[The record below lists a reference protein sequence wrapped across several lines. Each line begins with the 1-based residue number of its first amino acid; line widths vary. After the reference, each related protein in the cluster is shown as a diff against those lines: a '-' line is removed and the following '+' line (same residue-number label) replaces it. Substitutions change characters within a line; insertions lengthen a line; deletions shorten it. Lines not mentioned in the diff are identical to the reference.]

1 MKLTTLE
8 LLQKRKYNPATEPQP
23 EQVILKIGD
32 KKVGSL
38 QNIVTISGKQKQGKS
53 RYVGAAI
60 ASGLTG
66 EPVFDITLRLP
77 YNRNKIALFDTE
89 QGEFDFYRNI
99 KQVKEM
105 AGIIELPGSF
115 EAFNTREDEPMT
127 QLKMIDTYFEINPD
141 CAVMFIDGLL
151 DLLIDFNDARES
163 KNLINFLKRITKT
176 RNCLIIGVI
185 HRGKGSDTTLGHL
198 GSMADRLAQSV
209 LKIEK
214 IKERNTYCLSAEYL
228 RSDEDFTPIEIYW
241 SSTGWKQTFHI
252 EPKETA
258 KIKSIKLR
266 PEDYPDEDHLIKLPS
281 IFSVSPVQPYETLLQ
296 NIKEYYG
303 VGRNWAVE
311 CIKHL
316 RDCGLIYKNDIGY
329 TYTKKK
335 ISAE

>member
-1 MKLTTLE
+1 MTITVLE
-8 LLQKRKYNPATEPQP
+8 LLQKRKYNPTREPQP
-23 EQVILKIGD
+23 EQVLLKVGG

-60 ASGLTG
+60 ASALTG
-66 EPVFDITLRLP
+66 NEIFEIRLRLP
-77 YNRNKIALFDTE
+77 HDRKKIALFDTE

-99 KQVKEM
+99 SQIKDM
-105 AGIIELPGSF
+105 AAIGELPGSF
-115 EAFNTREDEPMT
+115 EAFNTREDEPIN
-127 QLKMIDTYFEINPD
+127 QLKMIDAYFELNPD

-185 HRGKGSDTTLGHL
+185 HRGKGADTTLGHL

-241 SSTGWKQTFHI
+241 GAGGWQQTFHI
-252 EPKETA
+252 ENKEPA
-258 KIKSIKLR
+258 KIKAIKAR
-266 PEDYPDEDHLIKLPS
+266 PDDWPDEDHILQLPS
-281 IFSVSPVQPYETLLQ
+281 VFSVSPVQPYETLIQ
-296 NIKEYYG
+296 NIKEVYG
-303 VGRNWAVE
+303 VGRNWAVD

-316 RDCGLIYKNDIGY
+316 RENGLISKNDLGY
-329 TYTKKK
+329 TYLKTKK
-335 ISAE
+335 INP